1 MYSPETKAEIE
12 SIRLLLP
19 TIPNDEAH
27 RAERLD
33 LMRRAVA
40 LIREGRMTA
49 AASSAVAR
57 QRKAKAVVVDGNAIL
72 ADLEAGLE

>member
-1 MYSPETKAEIE
+1 MYSAEVKAEIE
-12 SIRLLLP
+12 SIRTLLP

-27 RAERLD
+27 RDERLA

-57 QRKAKAVVVDGNAIL
+57 QRKAKAVVLDGDALL
-72 ADLEAGLE
+72 ADLEKGP